1 MSIIQTIRDR
11 AWIIVAAI
19 AIALIAFI
27 VQDAFQGGGG
37 MGLFGGQSTLIGK
50 VDGKKIEIADFDAKY
65 KQIEE
70 NYQAQYQAQG
80 MSIDDNMRNSIREQ
94 LWNQYVEE
102 AVLSDDYEA
111 IGLKVTPAE
120 RSDMLYGSNPPQQ
133 LRQAF
138 TDSTGNYNAALA
150 YQRINEIKKGTP
162 QYDQFWGQFIP
173 ELEKARMRDKFTA
186 LLGKSAYVPKWM
198 VEKTNT
204 ENSQRS
210 NISVVQVPYASI
222 SDSAIKVTDEDIKK
236 YLNEHSKMF
245 QQEATRGISYI
256 MFDAGPSK
264 TDSQEIYTQL
274 ENLKDSF
281 ATAQDAQTF
290 LVSNNSEMPY
300 LDGFV
305 PGSKILMENAD
316 TLRKLP
322 VGAIYG
328 PYLDGSNYVM
338 AKKIDQRSMP
348 DSVSVRHILIK
359 IRDQEKGQIR
369 TDSAAKKLIDSIVNA
384 YRAGTP
390 FDTLASKLSEDGGS
404 NQKGG
409 KYEFPYTEQLSK
421 EFYDVCFFGNT
432 GDKKT
437 IKVDNANYTGYHYME
452 VLNQKHVEQAYKI
465 AYFARPI
472 EPADQTVNSA
482 NGLASQFVAESRT
495 YQQFEANAKKRN
507 LNVFNAP
514 DIKPLDNMVMGVGA
528 SRELVKWIYKA
539 DKGDVAETPFMLG
552 DKFVVPVL
560 TQIYEKG
567 IMAVEKAR
575 PMVETRVRNE
585 KKAEQIVK
593 KIGNAT
599 TLEAVA
605 QATGQTVLKIDSL
618 AFNSTFVP
626 QIGMEMKLLGAAFNP
641 NFQNKISAPIKGES
655 GVFVVKVENI
665 SAVPNPLFDAAQ
677 TKKGLEMQQEN
688 ATFRLIEAMKKSAK
702 IVDNRATYY

>member
-37 MGLFGGQSTLIGK
+37 MGLFGGQSTTIGK
-50 VDGKKIEIADFDAKY
+50 VDGKKIEIADFDTKY

-70 NYQAQYQAQG
+70 NYQAQGYPV
-80 MSIDDNMRNSIREQ
+80 DDNLRNSLREQ
-94 LWNQYVEE
+94 LWNQFVEE

-111 IGLKVTPAE
+111 IGLKVTSAE

-162 QYDQFWGQFIP
+162 QYDQFWGEFIP
-173 ELEKARMRDKFTA
+173 ELEKARIRDKFTA

-198 VEKTNT
+198 VEKINT

-210 NISVVQVPYASI
+210 NISIVQVPYASI
-222 SDSAIKVTDEDIKK
+222 SDSLIKVTDEDIKK
-236 YLNEHSKMF
+236 YLDEHSKMF
-245 QQEATRGISYI
+245 QQEATRGISYV

-264 TDSQEIYTQL
+264 ADSQEIYTQL
-274 ENLKDSF
+274 EKLKDSF
-281 ATAQDAQTF
+281 ATAQDPQTF

-300 LDGFV
+300 LDGYT
-305 PGSKILMENAD
+305 PGSKIQMENAD

-328 PYLDGSNYVM
+328 PYLDGSNYVV
-338 AKKIDQRSMP
+338 AKKIAQRRMP

-359 IRDQEKGQIR
+359 IRDQQAGQIR
-369 TDSAAKKLIDSIVNA
+369 TDSAAKQLIDSIVDA

-390 FDTLASKLSEDGGS
+390 FDTLASKLSEDQGS
-404 NQKGG
+404 SQNGG
-409 KYEFPYTEQLSK
+409 KYNFSYTQTNLSK
-421 EFYDVCFFGNT
+421 EFYDVCFYGNT

-437 IKVDNANYTGYHYME
+437 IKVDNASYTGYHYME
-452 VLNQKHVEQAYKI
+452 VLNQKNIEESYKI
-465 AYFARPI
+465 AYLSRPMD
-472 EPADQTVNSA
+472 PSDQTVNSA

-495 YQQFEANAKKRN
+495 YQQFEANAKKKN

-514 DIKPLDNMVMGVGA
+514 DIKPLDNMIMGVGA

-539 DKGDVAETPFMLG
+539 DKGDVAETPFMVG

-567 IMAVEKAR
+567 IMSVEKAR
-575 PMVETRVRNE
+575 PMVEPRVRNE

-593 KIGNAT
+593 KIGNAS

-605 QATGQTVLKIDSL
+605 QATGQTIQKIDSL
-618 AFNSTFVP
+618 AFSAMFVP
-626 QIGMEMKLLGAAFNP
+626 NVGQEMKLLGAAFNP
-641 NFQNKISAPIKGES
+641 NFQSKISAPIKGEA
-655 GVFVVKVENI
+655 GVFVIKVENI

-688 ATFRLIEAMKKSAK
+688 AAFRLIEAMKKSAK

>member
-50 VDGKKIEIADFDAKY
+50 VDGTKIEIADFDAKY

-102 AVLSDDYEA
+102 AVLNDDYEA

-120 RSDMLYGSNPPQQ
+120 RSDMLYGDNPPQQ
-133 LRQAF
+133 LAQAF
-138 TDSTGNYNAALA
+138 TDSTGKYNAALA

-173 ELEKARMRDKFTA
+173 ELEKSRLRDKFTT
-186 LLGKSAYVPKWM
+186 LLGKSAYVPKWV
-198 VEKTNT
+198 VEKSNT

-210 NISVVQVPYASI
+210 NISIVQIPYATI

-245 QQEATRGISYI
+245 QQEASRGISYI
-256 MFDAGPSK
+256 TFDAGPSK
-264 TDSQEIYTQL
+264 ADSQEIYTQL
-274 ENLKDSF
+274 ENLKPGF
-281 ATAQDAQTF
+281 ATAEDPQTF

-300 LDGFV
+300 LDGYT
-305 PGSKILMENAD
+305 PGSKIQMANAD

-338 AKKIDQRSMP
+338 AKKIAQRSMP

-359 IRDQEKGQIR
+359 IRDQQAGQIR
-369 TDSAAKKLIDSIVNA
+369 TDSAAKQLIDSIVNA

-390 FDTLASKLSEDGGS
+390 FDTLASKLSEDPGS

-409 KYEFPYTEQLSK
+409 KYEFPYTENLSK

-452 VLNQKHVEQAYKI
+452 VLNQKHIEESYKI
-465 AYFARPI
+465 AYLSRPMD
-472 EPADQTVNSA
+472 PSDLTVTSA

-495 YQQFEANAKKRN
+495 YQQFEANAKKKN

-514 DIKPLDNMVMGVGA
+514 DIKPLDNMIMGVGA

-539 DKGDVAETPFMLG
+539 DKGDVAETPFMVG

-575 PMVETRVRNE
+575 PMVEPRVRNE

-605 QATGQTVLKIDSL
+605 QATGQTIQKLDSL
-618 AFNSTFVP
+618 AFNSMFVP
-626 QIGMEMKLLGAAFNP
+626 NIGQEMKLLGAAFNP
-641 NFQNKISAPIKGES
+641 NFQSKISGPIKGEN
-655 GVFVVKVENI
+655 GVFVIKVENI

-677 TKKGLEMQQEN
+677 TKKGMEMQQEN
-688 ATFRLIEAMKKSAK
+688 ATFRLIETMKKSAK
-702 IVDNRATYY
+702 IVDNRATFY